1 MISAFPGFDVLDNWS
16 ADDWSSQNL
25 SRTHGSVMMV
35 VMRAAWGWMLRSR
48 TPRRVT
54 RDVVNFRDPRD
65 ADRGIR
71 GATLS
76 PAAWPPGR

>member
-1 MISAFPGFDVLDNWS
+1 
-16 ADDWSSQNL
+16 
-25 SRTHGSVMMV
+25 MMV